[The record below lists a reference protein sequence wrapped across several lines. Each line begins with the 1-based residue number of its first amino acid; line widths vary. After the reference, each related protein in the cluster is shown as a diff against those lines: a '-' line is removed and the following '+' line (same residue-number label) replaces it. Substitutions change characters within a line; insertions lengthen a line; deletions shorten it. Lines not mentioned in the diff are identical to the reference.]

1 MAKKLEKSKSA
12 SLQKS
17 DLLSDSIYVQLRSK
31 IISGEWPIAMRLNEK
46 QIATDLFVSR
56 TPVHRALEALYAEGL
71 LDYSK
76 NWGYFIKAV
85 SRRDIEEIFKIRTAL
100 ETLAACEAAVKM
112 TEDDFAELDRINE
125 AALAA
130 CRGNCNEFEELYAL
144 SGTFNAKINQFCSMP
159 RLHLLQEALR
169 EYLLH
174 FRTLSFEQ
182 KSRRRELAVQEH
194 QGIVRAMRTGDEN
207 LIKAKVR
214 EHLQHAQEYILS
226 YLPAEAENETERH

>member
-1 MAKKLEKSKSA
+1 
-12 SLQKS
+12 
-17 DLLSDSIYVQLRSK
+17 
-31 IISGEWPIAMRLNEK
+31 
-46 QIATDLFVSR
+46 
-56 TPVHRALEALYAEGL
+56 
-71 LDYSK
+71 
-76 NWGYFIKAV
+76 
-85 SRRDIEEIFKIRTAL
+85 
-100 ETLAACEAAVKM
+100 
-112 TEDDFAELDRINE
+112 
-125 AALAA
+125 
-130 CRGNCNEFEELYAL
+130 
-144 SGTFNAKINQFCSMP
+144 MP

-226 YLPAEAENETERH
+226 YLPAEAENERH